1 MTTFISVSIYGNIFQ
16 LLPRNVK
23 VYFHGNHDF
32 SINLECCMQFLKFSS
47 NKLFWQYFK
56 MTVLTCYHEIFFKFS
71 QGIPRSTFI
80 ETIVLA
86 STSDGRI
93 FASLRMFSLSPLSN
107 DCIKCAACILVS
119 SLLEKIDNSFFT
131 KLDLLCKVLLPT
143 LLLSLYAIGVDDSAR
158 GWKYEI
164 ECLYEV
170 YECYMNVYM
179 NAYISRVFRFG
190 F

>member
-1 MTTFISVSIYGNIFQ
+1 
-16 LLPRNVK
+16 
-23 VYFHGNHDF
+23 
-32 SINLECCMQFLKFSS
+32 
-47 NKLFWQYFK
+47 
-56 MTVLTCYHEIFFKFS
+56 MTVLTYYLEIFFKFP

-93 FASLRMFSLSPLSN
+93 FASLSMFSVSPLSN
-107 DCIKCAACILVS
+107 DCIKCAACILVP
-119 SLLEKIDNSFFT
+119 SLLEEIDDSFFT
-131 KLDLLCKVLLPT
+131 KFGLLCKVLLPT

-164 ECLYEV
+164 ELLYEV
-170 YECYMNVYM
+170 YECYMN
-179 NAYISRVFRFG
+179 AYISRVIRFG